1 LKSKFLYTI
10 LFCIPIVLFGQDT
23 LSGIYPSLKIS
34 AGLHVI
40 KDVVTV
46 KGQLTVEQGAKIEL
60 LDPGVI
66 VCEGGIDINGINQN
80 IEFFGKAQYEGLG
93 LVIKNIDSSRV
104 NIVNAS
110 FKYLQMPIFFD
121 FGWKRTKINISNN
134 NFIENVGR
142 VSIIQVLN
150 PPFSF
155 AVDQGSIEFNL
166 ENNLFSNNNA
176 PVYFEDFKSDII
188 NLRIINNTFAGNKVF
203 GYKNY
208 NISTNILYGRSDKNY
223 TKYSTLVELNSFV
236 FNYLIDNNADTV
248 THASNFGIYGT
259 EKTFKISSNY
269 LGSTLK
275 SEIAKTIYDQSL
287 NYNAPQLIVEP
298 FLIAPAATSPSHVY
312 NLQTIDNKTI
322 SDSLLITEPLK
333 GLILLS
339 NNELDLSKLKLGFS
353 YFVGDSTLQ
362 KIDTTLSFTN
372 QPNGKSNNLTI
383 TKFINTNK
391 RAGYYSLT
399 GMIDNSGRVVPDV
412 NVGYNAW
419 LNEFRKRKAL
429 SEILAINAINTKR
442 LEDSVKMTSLPV
454 DSIKNTFQKI
464 EAPVKSR
471 IELGLLTGGAI
482 FTGTISSPGLFNNQM
497 NIALGVTAKYTLFSN
512 LSAGLTISSFK
523 LSNSDRTSNN
533 NEQLARGMSFSSSVL
548 SISPSINY
556 DFVDNRLY
564 TKARKIR
571 PSVGL
576 GLDINSFAPTSVY
589 NGVEYKLQPLGTGG
603 QFSDSTKKPYSL
615 LALGYFL
622 NVQVKYQINRFNSV
636 GIHFSFHKSMSDYL
650 DDVGPDE
657 YPNASK
663 ILASGVSDPAAALYF
678 SNPTARSING
688 LYRNSPNNA
697 KDSYIIFG
705 IFYARKLFK

>member
-1 LKSKFLYTI
+1 LKIKFLYTI
-10 LFCIPIVLFGQDT
+10 LFCLPIILFGQDT
-23 LSGIYPSLKIS
+23 LSGNYTTLKIK
-34 AGLHVI
+34 AGLHVV
-40 KDVVTV
+40 KDVVTI
-46 KGQLTVEQGAKIEL
+46 KGQLIIESGAKIEL

-66 VCEGGIDINGINQN
+66 VCEGGVDINGVKQN
-80 IEFFGKAQYEGLG
+80 IEFYGKSKLEGVG
-93 LVIKNIDSSRV
+93 LVIKNIDSSSV

-121 FGWKRTKINISNN
+121 FGWKRSVVNISNN
-134 NFIENVGR
+134 NFIENIGR
-142 VSIIQVLN
+142 VSIIQVLD

-155 AVDQGSIEFNL
+155 AVDQGSIVFTL

-176 PVYFEDFKSDII
+176 PVYFEDLKSDII
-188 NLRIINNTFAGNKVF
+188 NLRIVNNTFAGNKVF

-208 NISTNILYGRSDKNY
+208 NISTNILYGRSDNNF
-223 TKYSTLVELNSFV
+223 TKYPPLIESNSFV
-236 FNYLIDNNADTV
+236 YNYLIDNNSDTV
-248 THASNFGIYGT
+248 THAANFGIYGSDK
-259 EKTFKISSNY
+259 EFKLSNNY
-269 LGSTLK
+269 LGSNLKPEIVKTL
-275 SEIAKTIYDQSL
+275 YDQTL

-298 FLIAPAATSPSHVY
+298 FLMEPVSTSPTHIY
-312 NLQTIDNKTI
+312 MIQTPDNKTI
-322 SDSLLITEPLK
+322 SDSSLITEQFKELM
-333 GLILLS
+333 LLS
-339 NNELDLSKLKLGFS
+339 NNELNLSNSILGFT
-353 YFVGDSTLQ
+353 YFVGDSTLN
-362 KIDTTLSFTN
+362 KTDTTLTYTV
-372 QPNGKSNNLTI
+372 QANGKSSKLMI
-383 TKFINTNK
+383 TKVINTNK
-391 RAGYYSLT
+391 KPGYYSLS
-399 GMIDNSGRVVPDV
+399 GIVDNAGRAVP
-412 NVGYNAW
+412 NIKVGYNAW
-419 LNEFRKRKAL
+419 LNEYRLRKLL
-429 SEILAINAINTKR
+429 SEIVAINNKKIQDSIKPNIN
-442 LEDSVKMTSLPV
+442 PA

-471 IELGLLTGGAI
+471 LELGLVSGGAI

-497 NIALGVTAKYTLFSN
+497 NIALGVNVKYTLFSN

-533 NEQLARGMSFSSSVL
+533 NDQLARGMSFSSSML
-548 SISPSINY
+548 SVSPSINY
-556 DFVDNRLY
+556 DFVDNRLF

-571 PSVGL
+571 PSIGV
-576 GLDINSFAPTSVY
+576 GLDINSFVPSAVY

-636 GIHFSFHKSMSDYL
+636 GIHFSYHKSMSDYL

-663 ILASGVSDPAAALYF
+663 ILSSGVSDPIAALYF
-678 SNPTARSING
+678 SNPTVRNVNG
-688 LYRNSPNNA
+688 LFRNSPNNS

>member
-1 LKSKFLYTI
+1 LKIKFLYTI
-10 LFCIPIVLFGQDT
+10 LFCLPVVLFGQDT
-23 LSGIYPSLKIS
+23 LSGNYTTLKIK
-34 AGLHVI
+34 AGIHVV
-40 KDVVTV
+40 KDVVTI
-46 KGQLTVEQGAKIEL
+46 KGQLIVESGAKIEL

-66 VCEGGIDINGINQN
+66 VCEGGVDINGVKQN
-80 IEFFGKAQYEGLG
+80 IEFYGKSKFEGVG
-93 LVIKNIDSSRV
+93 LVIKNIDSSSV

-121 FGWKRTKINISNN
+121 FGWKRSVVNVSNN
-134 NFIENVGR
+134 NFIENIGR
-142 VSIIQVLN
+142 VSIIQVLD

-155 AVDQGSIEFNL
+155 AVDQGSIVFTL

-176 PVYFEDFKSDII
+176 PVYFEDLKSDII
-188 NLRIINNTFAGNKVF
+188 NLRIVNNTFAGNKVF

-208 NISTNILYGRSDKNY
+208 NISTNILYGRSDNNF
-223 TKYSTLVELNSFV
+223 TKYSPLIESNSFV
-236 FNYLIDNNADTV
+236 YNYLIDNNSDTV
-248 THASNFGIYGT
+248 THSANFGIYGSD
-259 EKTFKISSNY
+259 KTFKFSNNY

-275 SEIAKTIYDQSL
+275 PEIVKTFYDQTL
-287 NYNAPQLIVEP
+287 NYNAPQLIIEP
-298 FLIAPAATSPSHVY
+298 FLMAPVSTSPTHIY
-312 NLQTIDNKTI
+312 EILTLDNNII

-333 GLILLS
+333 GLTLLS
-339 NNELDLSKLKLGFS
+339 NNDFNLTKSILGFT
-353 YFVGDSTLQ
+353 YFVGDSTL
-362 KIDTTLSFTN
+362 KKTDTTLTYTV
-372 QPNGKSNNLTI
+372 QANGKSSKLMI
-383 TKFINTNK
+383 TKIINTNK
-391 RAGYYSLT
+391 KPGYYSLT
-399 GMIDNSGRVVPDV
+399 GIVDNAGRAVPDV
-412 NVGYNAW
+412 KVGYNAW
-419 LNEFRKRKAL
+419 LNEYRLRKLL
-429 SEILAINAINTKR
+429 SEIVAINNKKIQDSIKPNIN
-442 LEDSVKMTSLPV
+442 PA

-471 IELGLLTGGAI
+471 IELGLVSGGAI

-497 NIALGVTAKYTLFSN
+497 NIALGVNIKYTLFSN

-533 NEQLARGMSFSSSVL
+533 NDQLARGMSFSSSML
-548 SISPSINY
+548 SVSPSINY
-556 DFVDNRLY
+556 DFVDNRLF

-571 PSVGL
+571 PSIGV
-576 GLDINSFAPTSVY
+576 GLDINSFAPSAVY

-636 GIHFSFHKSMSDYL
+636 GIHFSYHKSMSDYL

-663 ILASGVSDPAAALYF
+663 ILSSGVSDPIAALYF
-678 SNPTARSING
+678 SNPTARNVNG
-688 LYRNSPNNA
+688 LFRNSPNNS

>member
-1 LKSKFLYTI
+1 LKIKFLYTI
-10 LFCIPIVLFGQDT
+10 LFCLPIILFGQDT
-23 LSGIYPSLKIS
+23 LSGNYTTLKIK
-34 AGLHVI
+34 AGLHVV
-40 KDVVTV
+40 KDVVTI
-46 KGQLTVEQGAKIEL
+46 KGQLIIESGAKIEL

-66 VCEGGIDINGINQN
+66 VCEGGVDINGVKQN
-80 IEFFGKAQYEGLG
+80 IEFYGKSKLEGVG
-93 LVIKNIDSSRV
+93 LVIKNIDSSSV

-121 FGWKRTKINISNN
+121 FGWKRSVVNISNN
-134 NFIENVGR
+134 NFIENIGR
-142 VSIIQVLN
+142 VSIIQVLD

-155 AVDQGSIEFNL
+155 AVDQGSIVFTL

-176 PVYFEDFKSDII
+176 PVYFEDLKSDII
-188 NLRIINNTFAGNKVF
+188 NLRIVNNTFAGNKVF

-208 NISTNILYGRSDKNY
+208 NISTNILYGRSDNNF
-223 TKYSTLVELNSFV
+223 TKYPPLIESNSFV
-236 FNYLIDNNADTV
+236 YNYLIDNNSDTV
-248 THASNFGIYGT
+248 THAANFGIYGSDK
-259 EKTFKISSNY
+259 EFKLSNNY
-269 LGSTLK
+269 LGSNLKPEIVKTL
-275 SEIAKTIYDQSL
+275 YDQTL

-298 FLIAPAATSPSHVY
+298 FLMEPVSTSPTHIY
-312 NLQTIDNKTI
+312 MIQTPDNKTI
-322 SDSLLITEPLK
+322 SDSSLITEQFKELM
-333 GLILLS
+333 LLS
-339 NNELDLSKLKLGFS
+339 NNELNLSNSILGFT
-353 YFVGDSTLQ
+353 YFVGDSTLN
-362 KIDTTLSFTN
+362 KTDTTLTYTV
-372 QPNGKSNNLTI
+372 QANGKSSKLMI
-383 TKFINTNK
+383 TKVINTNK
-391 RAGYYSLT
+391 KPGYYSLS
-399 GMIDNSGRVVPDV
+399 GIVDNAGRAVP
-412 NVGYNAW
+412 NIKVGYNAW
-419 LNEFRKRKAL
+419 LNEYRLRKLL
-429 SEILAINAINTKR
+429 SEIVAINNKKIQDSIKPNIN
-442 LEDSVKMTSLPV
+442 PA

-471 IELGLLTGGAI
+471 LELGLVSGGAI

-497 NIALGVTAKYTLFSN
+497 NIALGVNVKYTLFSN

-533 NEQLARGMSFSSSVL
+533 NDQLARGMSFSSSML
-548 SISPSINY
+548 SVSPSINY
-556 DFVDNRLY
+556 DFVDNRLF

-571 PSVGL
+571 PSIGV
-576 GLDINSFAPTSVY
+576 GLDINSFAPSAVY

-636 GIHFSFHKSMSDYL
+636 GIHFSYHKSMSDYL

-663 ILASGVSDPAAALYF
+663 ILSSGVSDPIAALYF
-678 SNPTARSING
+678 SNPTARNVNG
-688 LYRNSPNNA
+688 LFRNSPNNS